1 MKLIY
6 VLAPR
11 YFPLIDNSIARTFG
25 FQIPSGR
32 EPRFG
37 FYIDWMR
44 SLRVWLLNYRDVI
57 LRIEK
62 ELRAGTHDLS
72 ILKLVDEALY
82 VVVSVDQR
90 ARAKTLRIKPL
101 I

>member
-1 MKLIY
+1 M
-6 VLAPR
+6 
-11 YFPLIDNSIARTFG
+11 
-25 FQIPSGR
+25 
-32 EPRFG
+32 
-37 FYIDWMR
+37 
-44 SLRVWLLNYRDVI
+44 WLLNYRDVI